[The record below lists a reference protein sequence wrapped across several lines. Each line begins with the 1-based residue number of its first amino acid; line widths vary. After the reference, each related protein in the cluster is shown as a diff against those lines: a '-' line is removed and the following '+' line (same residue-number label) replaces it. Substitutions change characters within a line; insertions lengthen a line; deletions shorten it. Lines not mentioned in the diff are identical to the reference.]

1 VALGFDFGGT
11 KCAIALGSSDGAVV
25 DEAAIKTAAYTTAD
39 ALVDAALLRG
49 HALLRGREAAA
60 VGVATMGITREEGV
74 DLAPNVAGWSRLH
87 LPAALRAH
95 FPGVPVRVE
104 NDVKAA
110 HRAEI
115 RWGALRGRGPSA
127 YLNLGTGVA
136 LSLALD
142 GRIVDGAHG
151 AFGEMAYAWR
161 PDEPGYGVGRAPL
174 EERLGGGALDREV
187 SRRFHVASLSEAFSL
202 RVERADIAGF
212 LNERLAEIGW
222 WVGQALLLLDVEVLC
237 VGGGIARHLQV
248 FGPSWEAQ
256 WGGRLPFPPE
266 LTRARFAERAGVMG
280 ALTLAW
286 EA

>member
-1 VALGFDFGGT
+1 MALGFDFGGT

-25 DEAAIKTAAYTTAD
+25 DEAAIKTAAYATAD

-115 RWGALRGRGPSA
+115 RWGALRGSGPSA

-174 EERLGGGALDREV
+174 EERLGGGALDREL

-248 FGPSWEAQ
+248 FGPSWEGQ